1 MGNKTKK
8 TYGASRRGSKQ
19 RGPGRKR
26 KLENNENV
34 DVSPNPPSPTP
45 TPTTQQDP
53 RSLPSSQIVSSSTS
67 SSDTGSTHSKDD
79 QDEFVDCIT
88 GSTPSNDALPTAAS
102 TPTKSRPSSSST
114 LDLDADLQLP
124 PLSCPWACPFV
135 DDDDDLNQ
143 NEFEDNNGDASM

>member
-1 MGNKTKK
+1 MSQLPVKCQFAHAQNRNSHSYCQLPDYPSAVFLIYEIVICSTFCIFILLNLTSTNARGSMGNKTKK

-45 TPTTQQDP
+45 SPTTQQDP

-79 QDEFVDCIT
+79 QDEFVD
-88 GSTPSNDALPTAAS
+88 
-102 TPTKSRPSSSST
+102 
-114 LDLDADLQLP
+114 
-124 PLSCPWACPFV
+124 
-135 DDDDDLNQ
+135 
-143 NEFEDNNGDASM
+143 